1 MLAENLTFLPSSLS
15 FRDAMILS
23 TAFISVAM
31 LSIESK
37 REPCQIEYVIV
48 IYLYSL
54 SNLVS
59 ERASSVISRDEIAII
74 KPSDM
79 LAISTWALWELSILL
94 NAISKSHNLIVGI
107 RTSTSKGY

>member
-1 MLAENLTFLPSSLS
+1 
-15 FRDAMILS
+15 MILS

-54 SNLVS
+54 SSLVS
-59 ERASSVISRDEIAII
+59 KRASVVIS
-74 KPSDM
+74 SDIESITIGRVM
-79 LAISTWALWELSILL
+79 LALSTWALRELSVLL
-94 NAISKSHNLIVGI
+94 NAISKRYNLVIGI
-107 RTSTSKGY
+107 STSTSKGY

>member
-31 LSIESK
+31 LSIDSK

-59 ERASSVISRDEIAII
+59 ERARRVVIVDSNSIAIG
-74 KPSDM
+74 SDIFSSPRKGIEGTGY
-79 LAISTWALWELSILL
+79 LA
-94 NAISKSHNLIVGI
+94 
-107 RTSTSKGY
+107 